1 MDTEEKLELVGTELI
16 ETTERV
22 NKLIS
27 IATELNERVEG
38 LERNNKTTKFDGMR
52 NELTYVHNEVN
63 EIKKLLG
70 MFGDV
75 PKKKYTS
82 KYKVYDNT

>member
-1 MDTEEKLELVGTELI
+1 MNTEEKLELVGTELI

-27 IATELNERVEG
+27 IAKELNERVEE

-75 PKKKYTS
+75 PKKEMKGKYD
-82 KYKVYDNT
+82 YF